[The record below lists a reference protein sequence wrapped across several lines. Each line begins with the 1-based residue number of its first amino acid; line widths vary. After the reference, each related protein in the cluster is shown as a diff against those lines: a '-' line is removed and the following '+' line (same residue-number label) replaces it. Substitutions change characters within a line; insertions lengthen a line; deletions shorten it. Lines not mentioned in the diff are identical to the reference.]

1 MRTSSIKLLPRRGQD
16 FIRPPQALRKTPAR
30 AASPNP
36 PPAVSL
42 FSDVTKR
49 LRPSPPTF
57 PPHLRFPRL
66 AAKLPPSTRQ
76 SKAPPAAQPGLR
88 PLALFPT
95 CLCYS
100 SSLPRLASDTVAAC
114 KKRSTESSPHLESL
128 AGSSPSLP
136 RLP

>member
-114 KKRSTESSPHLESL
+114 KKRSTESSPHLEFL